1 MANLMK
7 DGEEFPIMKVTTV
20 DVYPFKNDS
29 SFVKEKHIL
38 GLAKITLNDQFLVR
52 DLLIRDG
59 VNGLYV
65 SYPHRSEEFRSE
77 TDDEFKS
84 TAHPFTRR
92 LREHIEDVV
101 LEEYQRQ
108 KGK

>member
-7 DGEEFPIMKVTTV
+7 DGEEFPMMKVTTV

-52 DLLIRDG
+52 DLRIMDG

-65 SYPHRSEEFRSE
+65 AYPHRSNDFLSE
-77 TDDEFKS
+77 TDTEYMAV
-84 TAHPFTRR
+84 AHPFNRR
-92 LREHIEDVV
+92 LREEIEDVV